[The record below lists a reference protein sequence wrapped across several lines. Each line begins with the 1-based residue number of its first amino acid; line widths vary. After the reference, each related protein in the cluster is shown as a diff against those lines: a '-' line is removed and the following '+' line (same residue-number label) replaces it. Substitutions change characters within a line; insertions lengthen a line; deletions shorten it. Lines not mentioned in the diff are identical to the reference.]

1 MTAPTETAA
10 TRSSRSIPA
19 AASSHLPRLLPA
31 IIRTFRIAA
40 RRSGAN
46 RVSLAMTGVIYIFV
60 LIAISSLW
68 MAIAGTETIAGY
80 DRAMVF
86 WYMAATE
93 IGAIA
98 VPVRLLKKTGNQI
111 GSGEIAVEMVRPI
124 SPLPIR
130 VASEFGAIAPRLVVC
145 GGLGLLIGLLQFGF
159 PPNGWSAALAMPSLA
174 LAAALSIINQ
184 HLFAAAAFWLRDA
197 GSAWFLHQK
206 LLFILGGLLI
216 PFQVLPATMRT
227 VAWLTPF
234 PLMAYAPARLAAGFF
249 EPWLLLAQAAWILVI
264 SSVATV
270 AFRRGQARFVRTGG

>member
-1 MTAPTETAA
+1 MTASAEPSTA
-10 TRSSRSIPA
+10 TSRPVTS
-19 AASSHLPRLLPA
+19 ASQTQLPPLLPVLT
-31 IIRTFRIAA
+31 RTFRIAA

-46 RVSLAMTGVIYIFV
+46 RVSLAMTGVIYLFV

-68 MAIAGTETIAGY
+68 MAIAGSETIAGY

-98 VPVRLLKKTGNQI
+98 VPIRLLEKTGNQI
-111 GSGEIAVEMVRPI
+111 GNGEIATEMVRPI

-130 VASEFGAIAPRLVVC
+130 VASELGDIAPRLVVC
-145 GGLGLLIGLLQFGF
+145 GGLGLIAGLIQFGF
-159 PPNGWSAALAMPSLA
+159 PPNGWAAALAIPSLA

-197 GSAWFLHQK
+197 GSAWFIHQK
-206 LLFILGGLLI
+206 LWFILGGLLI
-216 PFQVLPATMRT
+216 PFQVLPTGLRT

-234 PLMAYAPARLAAGFF
+234 PLMAYAPARLSAGFF

-264 SSVATV
+264 SLAALS
-270 AFRRGQARFVRTGG
+270 AFRRGQDRFVRTGG